1 MCLEI
6 SLMLA
11 TQGYP
16 VCTRAWLSFPDSG
29 SVRMVVSKG
38 VSLCMG
44 VPLPGSVSAC
54 VLLAKLP
61 DQATEKGQPPP
72 LFKGVARLIGK
83 SNSTPAL

>member
-6 SLMLA
+6 SLILA

-16 VCTRAWLSFPDSG
+16 GCTRAWLSFRDAG

-38 VSLCMG
+38 VSLCVG
-44 VPLPGSVSAC
+44 VPLLGSVSAC

-61 DQATEKGQPPP
+61 DQATERGSLHLCLKG
-72 LFKGVARLIGK
+72 
-83 SNSTPAL
+83 